1 MCVHWSEHDLV
12 RSLLCRLYCARCR
25 RGLRHPCDSV
35 SPHCL
40 SLTGLSRTDSWHL
53 TWCHII
59 ARPQNISISN
69 LVQVTGSWLKS
80 FWGYTSWGLTLL
92 GPVCLLGMH
101 VILWAWQGWVLPEWE
116 CKKKKGCVFV
126 WFCLWRCSY
135 CYHALTKCSGN
146 AEQTGVL
153 AVQTFVRA
161 ALD

>member
-69 LVQVTGSWLKS
+69 LLQVTGSWLKS

-116 CKKKKGCVFV
+116 CKKKKGLC
-126 WFCLWRCSY
+126 FCLVLFV
-135 CYHALTKCSGN
+135 ALQLLLSRFDK
-146 AEQTGVL
+146 VL
-153 AVQTFVRA
+153 R
-161 ALD
+161 